1 MRKSTKSFPFAC
13 LALLGS
19 TAGQV
24 YAAGQSLPPAVP
36 DKPAAQETP
45 AGGQAAPPAA
55 PVTPAAPATAPSAGA
70 PLRGGRAGRQAPA
83 AADKALPQITVN
95 GSRASDMDERRQS
108 IAGKQVYG
116 REELDRNGDTS
127 LADVLKRL
135 PGVTIGGRP
144 GRGGEIRMRG
154 LGNGYTQIL
163 VNGERPPPGFSLDQ
177 LSPDQVERVE
187 VIRGAIAEYGTRA
200 IAGTINIVLRDGYQQ
215 RDRQLKFTDS
225 EEQGRH
231 APNLSLVIPGT
242 IGKLTY
248 LMSATVQENH
258 QRDQVLTH
266 NLDLEANGVVD
277 KDQLVDDTTTRET
290 RSLHLT
296 PRISYKFD
304 GGDTLNFQPF
314 LMATRSDGN
323 TNSLLDQSA
332 GVLAPDYA
340 TAEANAHSSSTFLR
354 GFGNWVH
361 KMDGAAKLDVKFGAG
376 TGHSSSDT
384 LRDQYD
390 AGGALLDHFVD
401 DNSTRD
407 RSVNG
412 GVKFTKPLGQGHLL
426 AAGLE
431 TEMNRRD
438 QTQVSLDNGLP
449 SFDDSGD
456 NLTADTR
463 RVAGWA
469 QDEWEISPEWST
481 YLGLR
486 WESIRTS
493 STLAGI
499 DIVNESRVWSP
510 LWHAVWH
517 IPGHPKDQVRASLTR
532 SYRSPSLTDLIAL
545 PALSH
550 LNSATKP
557 DRTGNPYLK
566 PELATG
572 LDMAYEHY
580 LGRAGIVSIGGFVRD
595 ISDLMRRATTLQD
608 TSTGPRWVSSPL
620 NIGKAR
626 TSGIELEAK
635 FQLVELMPDAPAIDF
650 RSNYSR
656 FWSSV
661 ASIPLPN
668 ARLDGQPTQTAN
680 VGADWHVKGLP
691 LTLGASVNWTPAT
704 LVDTEINQVTTG
716 GAKTI
721 VDVYGLWKFTP
732 GTQLRISGANLL
744 GRNYDSGTIV
754 NGNGLI
760 QSAEVVA
767 RTYPV
772 WSAKLET
779 KF

>member
-1 MRKSTKSFPFAC
+1 
-13 LALLGS
+13 LLGS
-19 TAGQV
+19 
-24 YAAGQSLPPAVP
+24 AAGQAE
-36 DKPAAQETP
+36 AA
-45 AGGQAAPPAA
+45 GQAAPLTQEAPAPAA
-55 PVTPAAPATAPSAGA
+55 NQAASASQVAPV
-70 PLRGGRAGRQAPA
+70 APA
-83 AADKALPQITVN
+83 AAKPAPKPADGKAAPQITIN
-95 GSRASDMDERRQS
+95 GSRVSDMEERRRS

-163 VNGERPPPGFSLDQ
+163 VNGERPPAGFSLDQ

-187 VIRGAIAEYGTRA
+187 IIRGAIAEYGTRA

-215 RDRQLKFTDS
+215 RDNQLKFTDT

-231 APNLSLVIPGT
+231 GPNISVIVPGT
-242 IGKLTY
+242 IGQMTY
-248 LMSATVQENH
+248 LMSATLQENH
-258 QRDQVLTH
+258 QRDQTLTH

-296 PRISYKFD
+296 PRLTYKFD
-304 GGDTLNFQPF
+304 GGDTLNIQPF
-314 LMATRSDGN
+314 LMATRSDG
-323 TNSLLDQSA
+323 TLNSVLDQTA
-332 GVLAPDYA
+332 GVLTPDYA
-340 TAEANAHSSSTFLR
+340 TANANTHTSSTFLR

-361 KMDGAAKLDVKFGAG
+361 KMEGAAKLDIKFGAG

-390 AGGALLDHFVD
+390 GTGALIDHFVD

-407 RSVNG
+407 RSANVG
-412 GVKFTKPLGQGHLL
+412 AKFTKPLGQGHLL

-431 TEMNRRD
+431 TEVNRRD

-469 QDEWEISPEWST
+469 QDEWEISPQWST

-486 WESIRTS
+486 WEAIRTS
-493 STLAGI
+493 STLAGT

-510 LWHAVWH
+510 LWHAVWR
-517 IPGHPKDQVRASLTR
+517 IPGFPKDQVRASLTR

-557 DRTGNPYLK
+557 DRTGNPNLK

-572 LDMAYEHY
+572 LDLAYEHY
-580 LGRAGIVSIGGFVRD
+580 LGRAGIISIGGFVRD

-620 NIGKAR
+620 NIGNAR
-626 TSGIELEAK
+626 TSGLELEAK
-635 FQLVELMPDAPAIDF
+635 FQLVELMADAPAIDF

-680 VGADWHVKGLP
+680 IGADWHLKTMP

-704 LVDTEINQVTTG
+704 LVDTQINQVTTG
-716 GAKTI
+716 GAKTV

-732 GTQLRISGANLL
+732 ATQLRVSGANLL
-744 GRNYDSGTIV
+744 GRNYDSGTII
-754 NGNGLI
+754 NANGLI
-760 QSAEVVA
+760 QSADVVN